1 MSEKH
6 YPGATTI
13 LKIVDKPFLVKW
25 ANKIGLQGIK
35 VDEYVNEKAKVGEL
49 IHKIIQSRLLKQP
62 LDVNG
67 YSDEELRV
75 AEKAFFRYVEWEKQ
89 HIIENVEIEKE
100 LFSDTYKYMGRLDV
114 YCKLDGLWTIIDIK
128 TSKSVNI
135 EQEVQVSSY
144 EQLVRENNLKVDRV
158 MIINTG
164 KEDNSNLQVVEVTQD
179 KVSKYFKLFKL
190 LVDVYYVKKEIGWKD

>member
-1 MSEKH
+1 MK
-6 YPGATTI
+6 YPGVTTI
-13 LKIVDKPFLVKW
+13 LNTLGKPFLVKW

-75 AEKAFFRYVEWEKQ
+75 AEKAFFRYVEWENK

-100 LFSDTYKYMGRLDV
+100 LFSDTYKYMGRLDI

-128 TSKSVNI
+128 TSKSINI

-144 EQLVRENNLKVDRV
+144 EQLVKENNLKVDRV

-164 KEDNSNLQVVEVTQD
+164 KEENSKLEIVEVPFD
-179 KVSKYFKLFKL
+179 KISKYFKFFKAL
-190 LVDVYYVKKEIGWKD
+190 LDVYYIKKEIGWKD